1 MKLAERLELGPGYV
15 RAAFEPSTF
24 DAESRTV
31 ELCWTTGAEVE
42 RFDWDRGRYIE
53 SLSLDKKHVRLDR
66 LNSGASLLDNHN
78 AYGGVRSVLGVVE
91 KAWIDGDEGRALV
104 RFSAR
109 AEDVMEDVRAG
120 IIRNVSVGYRVHAF
134 RDDTEEADRE
144 LRQKRL
150 TAVDW
155 EPFELSLVTIPA
167 DAQAGVR
174 SAQWDKTPCEVLS
187 KEPTMTKQFGAG
199 LEDGA
204 QTRAQGG
211 ENVVPLGQ
219 DTTTAN
225 FRGVGTPGFQGAQ
238 HDVDLDAE
246 RKAAAQSA
254 ADAEFARQAEIREH
268 CRTLGLGDDV
278 TERFIASR
286 KSVGQLTKEIQEAY
300 TASQDTGSE
309 IRTAGT
315 TVGEE
320 DIAKRRE
327 VAIEAMMQ
335 RISPRHKPTQ
345 SLGDFAGRSLVDV
358 VRLFET
364 ARGRDGLGLTRD
376 GLFRAAFHT
385 TGDLPYLLTEVGNRT
400 LRAEYELMDSTWEP
414 FVTEGTLPDYRPMS
428 RLSLGDAPDIE
439 ELPESG
445 DIKYGS
451 TIEAKETVQL
461 AQYGRGMMFGRTALI
476 NDDLN
481 ALARVVSMQGR
492 RVASLVADLV
502 YEQLLAGTLSDGSI
516 YKTSSPNRKNTITGG
531 TSALT
536 ADAAGIAALSALEA
550 KMLVQKSMGNG
561 KDAGMHLNLRPE
573 NLIVPVALKAI
584 AEKIV
589 ADITPTDV
597 GAVVPGSIKRLN
609 LIVDPRLDDGIA
621 RKSIAGDAN
630 AWYLTASKAAIDL
643 VQLDWLQGAV
653 GPQFDMDECFENRG
667 IKYGVWA
674 DVGASVIEYRGFAK
688 SAGA

>member
-1 MKLAERLELGPGYV
+1 MKLAERLELGPGFV
-15 RAAFEPSTF
+15 RAAFQPSTF
-24 DAESRTV
+24 DAEARTV
-31 ELCWTTGAEVE
+31 ELTWTTGAEVE
-42 RFDWDRGRYIE
+42 RVDWDRGSYVE
-53 SLSLDKKHVRLDR
+53 SLSLDPKHVRLDR
-66 LNSGASLLDNHN
+66 LNKGAALLDNHN
-78 AYGGVRSVLGVVE
+78 AWGGVRSVLGVVE
-91 KAWIDGDEGRALV
+91 RAWIEGDEGRALV

-120 IIRNVSVGYRVHAF
+120 IIRNVSVGYRVHQF

-144 LRQKRL
+144 RRQKRL
-150 TAVDW
+150 TAIDW

-174 SAQWDKTPCEVLS
+174 SAPRDLTPCEVLS
-187 KEPTMTKQFGAG
+187 KEPTMTKPFGTG

-211 ENVVPLGQ
+211 ENVVPLGE
-219 DTTTAN
+219 DTTSAN
-225 FRGVGTPGFQGAQ
+225 FRGVGTPQFQGAQ

-254 ADAEFARQAEIREH
+254 ADAEFARQAEIRDH

-278 TERFIASR
+278 TERFIQSR
-286 KSVGQLTKEIQEAY
+286 KALGDLTKEIRDAY
-300 TASQDTGSE
+300 AAAKDTGSE
-309 IRTAGT
+309 IRTTGT
-315 TVGEE
+315 EVGTE

-327 VAIEAMMQ
+327 VAVQAMMQ
-335 RISPRHKPTQ
+335 RIRPHEKPTE
-345 SLGDFAGRSLVDV
+345 SLGDFASRSLVDV

-364 ARGRDGLGLTRD
+364 ARGRNGLSLTREE
-376 GLFRAAFHT
+376 LYRAAFHT

-400 LRAEYELMDSTWEP
+400 LRAEYALQDATWEP

-516 YKTSSPNRKNTITGG
+516 YKTASPNRKNTITGG
-531 TSALT
+531 SSALT
-536 ADAAGIAALSALEA
+536 ADAAGIAALSSLEA

-621 RKSIAGDAN
+621 RKSISGDTT
-630 AWYLTASKAAIDL
+630 AWYLTAAKAAIDL